1 MAAIK
6 GRAIVWSVG
15 AITFSAGIVNA
26 NGESLT
32 QALTATRTSDKA
44 EVKDNQ
50 GVIRSQIFSGF
61 KKTLAI
67 TAVPAA
73 ASAGNSIANARS
85 MADSMMPQ
93 AGTLITVVDD
103 SGTIVDAS
111 YNLIS
116 ARQNRTVDGVATID
130 LELETGDESV
140 DITNLV
146 S

>member
-6 GRAIVWSVG
+6 GRAVIWSVG
-15 AITFSAGIVNA
+15 AITYSAGIVA
-26 NGESLT
+26 GAGDFLT
-32 QALTATRTSDKA
+32 QTVAVTRTSEKA

-61 KKTLAI
+61 KKTLSI
-67 TAVPAA
+67 TVVPA
-73 ASAGNSIANARS
+73 GGGTNTIAQARS
-85 MADSMMPQ
+85 SGDVAMLQ
-93 AGTLITVVDD
+93 AGTLITVADD
-103 SGTIVDAS
+103 SGTIIDAS

-116 ARQNRTVDGVATID
+116 ARQNRTVDGAATID
-130 LELETGDESV
+130 LELEAGDESV